1 MAALIVMAVLA
12 AFGLLCI
19 LWTVAG
25 IFLPSVKGAMVC
37 TCSTEGSVESALRRY
52 LWLRGLGLVR
62 CGLILVD
69 CGMTAAERRKLPQY
83 GPGITVCAPEEL
95 LETLKKE
102 GLQLGGTGT

>member
-19 LWTVAG
+19 LWTVVG
-25 IFLPSVKGAMVC
+25 YFLPRVKGVMVC
-37 TCSTEGSVESALRRY
+37 TCSKEGSAESALRQY

-95 LETLKKE
+95 PETLKKE